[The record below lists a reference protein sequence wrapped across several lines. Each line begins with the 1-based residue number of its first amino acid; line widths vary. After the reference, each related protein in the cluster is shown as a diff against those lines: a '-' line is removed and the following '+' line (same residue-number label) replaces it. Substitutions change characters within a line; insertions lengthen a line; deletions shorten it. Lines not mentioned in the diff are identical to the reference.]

1 MVPEPPSLT
10 RRQLLAGAAGG
21 VGLTGSA
28 VVALGATRPT
38 ALPNSLVDV
47 ATNYYPKPPAPSE
60 LWQPTVTESHARMA
74 VELLAETETESLEH
88 WEEIDADDR
97 RMRSSGGWLGT
108 AEDSLADG
116 EYNEA
121 LSNAMY
127 GLQFAGEHLGEAR
140 AKQDAVTLEE
150 LAERSFELLDRIDAV
165 IADIDGYPVL
175 DPERDLAWY
184 TQIES
189 ELQVGRGRAGWSD
202 LEAFDE
208 SAGGGDDDD
217 ADGGEGDG
225 EADSDGSDGDDGDD
239 GSETESDGS
248 GETDG
253 TDDTTTNSRP
263 DIDDYDPG
271 DVGDITADLLLAEL
285 HVETAERYRD
295 RLWNDVGV
303 DGGDAAEASPHADH
317 LETVR
322 DALTDELESMPTRD
336 EVQSSYT
343 EDVGGYGPYEFA
355 RDRLARWVFPAGM
368 PVPWRRSVDDD
379 FLLVQVVGLSR
390 GLADWRAHEFV
401 VENLVIEPDDD
412 DFDPGHL
419 LDEQRRARSTYE
431 STIEANQTPFLVVLS
446 EQGIGDLR
454 VTDVSRSSWE
464 GYEDDGGW
472 TPWNERVQNYL
483 HALLGRARLRE
494 YPDLYERLVAG
505 E

>member
-1 MVPEPPSLT
+1 MVPDPPSLT

-60 LWQPTVTESHARMA
+60 LWQPTVTEAHARMA
-74 VELLAETETESLEH
+74 VELLAETEAESLER
-88 WEEIDADDR
+88 WDEIDADER

-121 LSNAMY
+121 LSNARY
-127 GLQFAGEHLGEAR
+127 GMQLAGEHLGEAR

-175 DPERDLAWY
+175 NPERDLAWY
-184 TQIES
+184 VQIES
-189 ELQVGRGRAGWSD
+189 ELQVGRGRAGWTD

-208 SAGGGDDDD
+208 SGTESGDGDGDEKGGGSGSENGSDQSGD
-217 ADGGEGDG
+217 AD
-225 EADSDGSDGDDGDD
+225 
-239 GSETESDGS
+239 
-248 GETDG
+248 ETDN
-253 TDDTTTNSRP
+253 TP

-271 DVGDITADLLLAEL
+271 HVGDITAGLLQAEI

-295 RLWNDVGV
+295 RLWDDVGV

-322 DALTDELESMPTRD
+322 DELSEELESMPTRD
-336 EVQSSYT
+336 EVQSSYL
-343 EDVGGYGPYEFA
+343 EDDAEGKRYGPYEFA
-355 RDRLARWVFPAGM
+355 HDRLARWVFPAGT
-368 PVPWRRSVDDD
+368 PVPWRGSVDDD
-379 FLLVQVVGLSR
+379 FLLVQVLGLSR
-390 GLADWRAHEFV
+390 GLADWRAHEFA
-401 VENLVIEPDDD
+401 VENLVIEPADD

-431 STIEANQTPFLVVLS
+431 STIEANQTPFLVVFS

-454 VTDVSRSSWE
+454 VTDVSRSSWD
-464 GYEDDGGW
+464 GYEDEEGAW
-472 TPWNERVQNYL
+472 TPWNERIQNYL

-494 YPDLYERLVAG
+494 YPELYDRLVAG

>member
-1 MVPEPPSLT
+1 MVPNPPSLT

-47 ATNYYPKPPAPSE
+47 ATNYYPKPPASSE
-60 LWQPTVTESHARMA
+60 LWQPTVTEAHARMA
-74 VELLAETETESLEH
+74 VELLAETEAESLER
-88 WEEIDADDR
+88 WDEIDADDR

-121 LSNAMY
+121 LSNALY
-127 GLQFAGEHLGEAR
+127 GMQFAGEHLGEAQ

-150 LAERSFELLDRIDAV
+150 LAGRAFELLDRIDAV
-165 IADIDGYPVL
+165 IADISGYPVL

-202 LEAFDE
+202 LEAFEE
-208 SAGGGDDDD
+208 SAG
-217 ADGGEGDG
+217 E
-225 EADSDGSDGDDGDD
+225 GDDGDEGQD
-239 GSETESDGS
+239 GGDGEDDDTSDS
-248 GETDG
+248 DG
-253 TDDTTTNSRP
+253 TDNTANDTRP
-263 DIDDYDPG
+263 DIDDYDPR
-271 DVGDITADLLLAEL
+271 DVGDITAGLLQAEI

-295 RLWNDVGV
+295 RLWDDVGV
-303 DGGDAAEASPHADH
+303 DGGDAAEARPHADH

-322 DALTDELESMPTRD
+322 DEVTNELESMPSRD
-336 EVQSSYT
+336 EVQPSYIDDDG
-343 EDVGGYGPYEFA
+343 ERYGPYEFA
-355 RDRLARWVFPAGM
+355 HDRLARWVFPAGM
-368 PVPWRRSVDDD
+368 SVPWRRSVDDD
-379 FLLVQVVGLSR
+379 FLLLQVLGLSR
-390 GLADWRAHEFV
+390 GLADWRAHEFA

-464 GYEDDGGW
+464 GYEDEEGAW

-494 YPDLYERLVAG
+494 YPDRYDRLVGG

>member
-1 MVPEPPSLT
+1 MVPDPPSLT
-10 RRQLLAGAAGG
+10 RRQLLAGTAGG

-47 ATNYYPKPPAPSE
+47 ATNYYPKPPTPSA
-60 LWQPTVTESHARMA
+60 LWQPTVTEAHARMA
-74 VELLAETETESLEH
+74 VELLAETETESLER
-88 WEEIDADDR
+88 WDEIDTDER

-108 AEDSLADG
+108 AEDALADG

-121 LSNAMY
+121 LSNAVY
-127 GLQFAGEHLGEAR
+127 GMQFAGEHLGEAR

-150 LAERSFELLDRIDAV
+150 LAERSFALFDRIDAV
-165 IADIDGYPVL
+165 IADISGYPVL

-189 ELQVGRGRAGWSD
+189 ELQVGRGRAGWAD

-208 SAGGGDDDD
+208 SA
-217 ADGGEGDG
+217 
-225 EADSDGSDGDDGDD
+225 
-239 GSETESDGS
+239 ETAE
-248 GETDG
+248 
-253 TDDTTTNSRP
+253 TDDTSP
-263 DIDDYDPG
+263 DIDDYDPR
-271 DVGDITADLLLAEL
+271 DIGDITAGLLQAEIN
-285 HVETAERYRD
+285 VETAERYRD
-295 RLWNDVGV
+295 RLWDDVGV
-303 DGGDAAEASPHADH
+303 DGGDAAAARPHADH

-322 DALTDELESMPTRD
+322 DALTEELESMPTRD
-336 EVQSSYT
+336 EVQLSYI
-343 EDVGGYGPYEFA
+343 EDDVEGKRYGPYEFA
-355 RDRLARWVFPAGM
+355 HDRLARWVFPAGT

-379 FLLVQVVGLSR
+379 FLLVQVLGLSR
-390 GLADWRAHEFV
+390 GLADWRAHEFA
-401 VENLVIEPDDD
+401 VENLVIDPSDD

-431 STIEANQTPFLVVLS
+431 STIEADQTPFLVVLS

-454 VTDVSRSSWE
+454 VTDVSRSSWD
-464 GYEDDGGW
+464 GYEDEEGAW

-494 YPDLYERLVAG
+494 YPDRYDRLVG
-505 E
+505 NE